1 MLPHNARMLFWCDDI
16 QRSASRCPS
25 STGAQ
30 PSIFET
36 SSSLRS
42 CCPVLR
48 SGSAG
53 LSRIKRLSPTIKR
66 SITPAEHWRL
76 ARPLLSHS
84 SLISPNEHEDVLR
97 ALGTPT
103 LRLPKCHKPICEY
116 PNSPS
121 RLHDRRLEGALLI
134 DAARPRGWSN
144 RTRSQIRARALS
156 T

>member
-1 MLPHNARMLFWCDDI
+1 
-16 QRSASRCPS
+16 
-25 STGAQ
+25 
-30 PSIFET
+30 
-36 SSSLRS
+36 
-42 CCPVLR
+42 
-48 SGSAG
+48 
-53 LSRIKRLSPTIKR
+53 LSPTIKR